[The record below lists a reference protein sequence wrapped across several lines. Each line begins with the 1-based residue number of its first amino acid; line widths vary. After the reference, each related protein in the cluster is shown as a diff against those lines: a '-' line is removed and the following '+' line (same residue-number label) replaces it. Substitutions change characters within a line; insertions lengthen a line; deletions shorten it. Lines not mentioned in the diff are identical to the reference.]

1 MYKRQEIELSTVLKN
16 ERVRICT
23 EWLKKQIN
31 FEKIVFT
38 DEVRFNLD
46 GPDSM
51 MTWSYGK
58 NRPRKVTRCMGGGS
72 VLLSGGL
79 FMTVSYFCI
88 FWIKIST
95 LMPISIILKKTCCLL
110 LIAR

>member
-1 MYKRQEIELSTVLKN
+1 MSEQCTKRSIKYHALGSHSKRKIELSTVHKS
-16 ERVRICT
+16 EGVRICT

-38 DEVRFNLD
+38 DEVRFNLG

-72 VLLSGGL
+72 VLLSGG
-79 FMTVSYFCI
+79 FF
-88 FWIKIST
+88 
-95 LMPISIILKKTCCLL
+95 LL
-110 LIAR
+110 R